1 MKTQKRVFQIEWV
14 RILNLIA
21 ALCFVG
27 AVFKISADQWEVA
40 IIYFVLA
47 SVFVS
52 LKRVVFNSN
61 QGRKNH
67 RGSSDSH

>member
-1 MKTQKRVFQIEWV
+1 MKTQKRTFQIELV

-21 ALCFVG
+21 AVCFVG
-27 AVFKISADQWEVA
+27 AVYKITADKWEAA

-52 LKRVVFNSN
+52 LKRIVFNSN